1 MSSVKVG
8 NAEIVALL
16 DIPVDFPLSV
26 VFGGVPA
33 ASWAPYELLYPRSI
47 SNGQLHTNFQAFVI
61 RSAAGNVLV
70 DTGAG
75 PGPIEMLGG
84 ARGNL
89 LNDAR
94 DKGIDFASIQ
104 TVIFTHLHFDH
115 TGWANANGT
124 PLCPN
129 ARYLAPEADWANLG
143 NSAGGYIDEAAL
155 KPLRDSGKLELVSGE
170 KQVTAEVTIIPTP
183 GHTPGHQSIV
193 VASAG
198 ERGFIAGD
206 IAATPAVLQETEWTF
221 GFDGDP
227 PTAIATRKRVV
238 ERLEADGSI
247 AAFGHFPHPG
257 FGRLV
262 REGNRRIFKAL

>member
-8 NAEIVALL
+8 NAEIIALL
-16 DIPVDFPLSV
+16 DLPVDFPLSV
-26 VFGGVPA
+26 VFAAVPA
-33 ASWAPYELLYPRSI
+33 ESWAPYEALYPSSI
-47 SNGQLHTNFQAFVI
+47 SNGNLHTNFQCFVI
-61 RSAAGNVLV
+61 RSPAGNVLV

-89 LNDAR
+89 MTEVKA
-94 DKGIDFASIQ
+94 KGIDLDSIQ
-104 TVIFTHLHFDH
+104 TVVFTHLHFDH
-115 TGWANANGT
+115 TGWANAGGT
-124 PLCPN
+124 PLCKN

-143 NSAGGYIDEAAL
+143 NAAAGYGDEAAL
-155 KPLRDSGKLELVSGE
+155 KPLRDSGRLELVSGE
-170 KQVTAEVTIIPTP
+170 THVTPEVTLIPTP
-183 GHTPGHQSIV
+183 GHTPGHQSV
-193 VASAG
+193 VLASAG

-206 IAATPAVLQETEWTF
+206 IAASPAILQETEWSF

-238 ERLEADGSI
+238 ERLEQDGTI
-247 AAFGHFPHPG
+247 TAFGHFPHPG

-262 REGNRRIFKAL
+262 REGNRRVFKAL